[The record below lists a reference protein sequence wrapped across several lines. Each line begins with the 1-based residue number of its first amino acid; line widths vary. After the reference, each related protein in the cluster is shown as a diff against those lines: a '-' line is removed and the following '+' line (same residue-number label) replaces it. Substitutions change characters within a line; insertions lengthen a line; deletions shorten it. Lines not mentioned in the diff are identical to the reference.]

1 MSEVY
6 SVLDVGSWEP
16 AGEEY
21 LGSKPKQWLREP
33 SAGGLWLWKEST
45 WNIDAEGTRYRKGDD
60 WAERVVREVAVGLG
74 VPTAEVELAVR
85 DDLFGVATKTFVGEG
100 EDLIH
105 GDELLAEVVGVGAN
119 SRDRTNYNP
128 DTVRAALQSAAPPTP
143 AEDLRSA
150 VDWFA
155 GYLVLDAL
163 VGNTDRH
170 QENWGVVT
178 SAQRRRLAPS
188 FDHASSLG
196 FALSDAE
203 REERL
208 TTRDGNRTAA
218 AYAAKAPSRFEG
230 GPHPI
235 DLAVE
240 MLATLP
246 PAARSHW
253 EHVVEAL
260 PGIDPIL
267 AKLPTERTSSVAR
280 HFARA
285 LFTANHLRLSHLLR
299 TMGP

>member
-6 SVLDVGSWEP
+6 AVLDVSFWEP

-33 SAGGLWLWKEST
+33 NTGELWLWKEST
-45 WNIDAEGTRYRKGDD
+45 WNNDADGARYRKGDD

-85 DDLFGVATKTFVGEG
+85 EDLFGVATRTFVGEG

-128 DTVRAALQSAAPPTP
+128 VTVRAALNAAAPPTP
-143 AEDLRSA
+143 APDLRSA
-150 VDWFA
+150 IGWFA
-155 GYLVLDAL
+155 GYLLLDAL

-178 SAQRRRLAPS
+178 SAKGRRLAPS

-196 FALSDAE
+196 FLLSDAE

-218 AYAAKAPSRFEG
+218 AYAAKTPSRFEG
-230 GPHPI
+230 SPHPI
-235 DLAVE
+235 VVAVE

-253 EHVVEAL
+253 EHAL
-260 PGIDPIL
+260 EELPDIDPIL
-267 AKLPTERTSSVAR
+267 AKLPRTRMSSVAR